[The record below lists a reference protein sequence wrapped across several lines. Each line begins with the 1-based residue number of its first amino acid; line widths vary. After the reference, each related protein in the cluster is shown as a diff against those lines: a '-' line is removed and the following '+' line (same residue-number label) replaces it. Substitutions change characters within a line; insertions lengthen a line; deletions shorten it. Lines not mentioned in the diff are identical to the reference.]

1 MQCKDIMAM
10 IEGTYPKSA
19 ALGFDNVGLQA
30 GRSEKEVRRIYLA
43 LDTTDAVIEE
53 AIAQEADMLITH
65 HPLIFTTQRNYQR
78 RPQFALRMQRATI
91 RYFVAISVDHFTGF
105 NRF

>member
-43 LDTTDAVIEE
+43 LDTSGHAHYPSP
-53 AIAQEADMLITH
+53 AD
-65 HPLIFTTQRNYQR
+65 F
-78 RPQFALRMQRATI
+78 FAA
-91 RYFVAISVDHFTGF
+91 
-105 NRF
+105 

>member
-30 GRSEKEVRRIYLA
+30 GRSEKKSVGFIWRWIQQMRSLRRRLRRKRTCS
-43 LDTTDAVIEE
+43 LP
-53 AIAQEADMLITH
+53 IT
-65 HPLIFTTQRNYQR
+65 R
-78 RPQFALRMQRATI
+78 
-91 RYFVAISVDHFTGF
+91 
-105 NRF
+105 

>member
-30 GRSEKEVRRIYLA
+30 GRSEKRSPWIYLA
-43 LDTTDAVIEE
+43 
-53 AIAQEADMLITH
+53 
-65 HPLIFTTQRNYQR
+65 RGY
-78 RPQFALRMQRATI
+78 
-91 RYFVAISVDHFTGF
+91 
-105 NRF
+105 NRCGH

>member
-30 GRSEKEVRRIYLA
+30 GRSEKEVRRIIWRWIQQMRSL
-43 LDTTDAVIEE
+43 
-53 AIAQEADMLITH
+53 
-65 HPLIFTTQRNYQR
+65 R
-78 RPQFALRMQRATI
+78 RRLRRKRTCSLPII
-91 RYFVAISVDHFTGF
+91 R
-105 NRF
+105 

>member
-43 LDTTDAVIEE
+43 LDATDAVI
-53 AIAQEADMLITH
+53 
-65 HPLIFTTQRNYQR
+65 
-78 RPQFALRMQRATI
+78 
-91 RYFVAISVDHFTGF
+91 
-105 NRF
+105 

>member
-30 GRSEKEVRRIYLA
+30 GRSEKEVRRKRTCSLPI
-43 LDTTDAVIEE
+43 
-53 AIAQEADMLITH
+53 
-65 HPLIFTTQRNYQR
+65 
-78 RPQFALRMQRATI
+78 I
-91 RYFVAISVDHFTGF
+91 R
-105 NRF
+105 

>member
-30 GRSEKEVRRIYLA
+30 GRSPSDLSGAGY
-43 LDTTDAVIEE
+43 
-53 AIAQEADMLITH
+53 
-65 HPLIFTTQRNYQR
+65 
-78 RPQFALRMQRATI
+78 
-91 RYFVAISVDHFTGF
+91 
-105 NRF
+105 NRCGH

>member
-30 GRSEKEVRRIYLA
+30 EEVKKKSAGFIWRWMQQMRSLRRRL
-43 LDTTDAVIEE
+43 
-53 AIAQEADMLITH
+53 
-65 HPLIFTTQRNYQR
+65 R
-78 RPQFALRMQRATI
+78 RKRTCSLPII
-91 RYFVAISVDHFTGF
+91 R
-105 NRF
+105 